1 MQDTKSNT
9 NANNSMLCF
18 IILTSITDDQFAN
31 SLMHDLNLQ
40 FKVDLYRL
48 PTRRYMFTPEKSSKL
63 LAASLLGNICEYLAI
78 IHFSDFPIY
87 SFNLWFMHYF
97 FTHVDLF

>member
-1 MQDTKSNT
+1 MQDTKSDT

-18 IILTSITDDQFAN
+18 VILSSITDDQFAN

-48 PTRRYMFTPEKSSKL
+48 PTRRYMFSPEKSSKP
-63 LAASLLGNICEYLAI
+63 LAASLLGKLC
-78 IHFSDFPIY
+78 
-87 SFNLWFMHYF
+87 
-97 FTHVDLF
+97 